1 MTDIKPVGI
10 VDEPVT
16 TGSNDSLDISIH
28 AKALKQFITISHT
41 SITVGIQREWGSGK
55 ISLNYFELYT

>member
-1 MTDIKPVGI
+1 MTDIKPVGT

-41 SITVGIQREWGSGK
+41 SITVGIQREWVVEK
-55 ISLNYFELYT
+55 FLNYFELYTE